1 MARMYDCKYVY
12 EMLPGIYAWPAKA
25 AFRDHNVWGN
35 ELNTKQS
42 TGPHPYS
49 AYVWSACSH
58 LPTAS
63 LVIQVVNQH

>member
-42 TGPHPYS
+42 LVLIRIQPTSGQLVLIYQL
-49 AYVWSACSH
+49 H
-58 LPTAS
+58 LS
-63 LVIQVVNQH
+63 